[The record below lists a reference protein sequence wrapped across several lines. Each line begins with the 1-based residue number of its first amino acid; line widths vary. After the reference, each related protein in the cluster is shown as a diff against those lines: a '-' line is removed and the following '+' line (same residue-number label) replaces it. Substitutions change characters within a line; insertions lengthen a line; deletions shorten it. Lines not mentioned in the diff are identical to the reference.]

1 MLYPLSY
8 EGTRGQGSARPPR
21 RRTRRMVVIRPGR
34 SRRMRGDYQP
44 RRHAMN
50 RPLRIIAG
58 IAAAAATVTLVWMPT
73 VILAG
78 ISLNAID

>member
-1 MLYPLSY
+1 
-8 EGTRGQGSARPPR
+8 
-21 RRTRRMVVIRPGR
+21 
-34 SRRMRGDYQP
+34 
-44 RRHAMN
+44 MN

-58 IAAAAATVTLVWMPT
+58 IAAAAATVTLVRMPT